1 MRLRV
6 PSRARMSAPRHSW
19 AVPFPPRDA
28 PERMRARCPV
38 SPRGCAGPR
47 PAPTISTKEAV
58 MALSLPLLLV
68 TTWRTALIALAAL
81 TGGHRTAEAA

>member
-1 MRLRV
+1 
-6 PSRARMSAPRHSW
+6 
-19 AVPFPPRDA
+19 
-28 PERMRARCPV
+28 
-38 SPRGCAGPR
+38 
-47 PAPTISTKEAV
+47 